1 MNALAG
7 IRVLDLSRFQAC
19 PLCGM
24 MLGDLGAEVIRIE
37 ENEAENKV
45 KTGYWAYCPKSEWK
59 TLTRRVKPVS
69 KKETEEGSEDKP
81 VTKRG
86 KRSDVK

>member
-1 MNALAG
+1 MKCIKTIKKTN
-7 IRVLDLSRFQAC
+7 SREI
-19 PLCGM
+19 G
-24 MLGDLGAEVIRIE
+24 EVIRIE
-37 ENEAENKV
+37 ETEAENKV
-45 KTGYWAYCPKSEWK
+45 KTGDLAYCPKSEWK

-86 KRSDVK
+86 KRRDDK